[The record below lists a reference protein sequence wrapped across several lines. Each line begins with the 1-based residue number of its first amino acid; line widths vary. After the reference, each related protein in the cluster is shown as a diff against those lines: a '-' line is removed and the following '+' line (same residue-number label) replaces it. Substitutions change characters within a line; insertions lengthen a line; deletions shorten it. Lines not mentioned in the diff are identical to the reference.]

1 MNDLQTTIVR
11 YVYFLNFFNSLNFF
25 NFKNYVY
32 YFHFPKSV
40 YYFNFLN
47 SLNFFNFKKMAYEY
61 SEDGLIETATQQV
74 LEELGWEVKY
84 AWRKET
90 LGQGGLLGRENK
102 SEVILKRYLLAA
114 LQTLN
119 PALPEAAYQQAIEQ
133 IAQKSADK
141 SLANSN
147 KEKYELLK
155 EGVSVSFTNK
165 KGELE
170 KKRLRVFDFKD
181 YEKNHFLAVRQLEI
195 VGELYNRRPDVIGFV
210 NGIPLVFFELKAHHT
225 DLRNAYTD
233 NITDYKDAIP
243 TVFHCNAFI
252 VLSNGTDA
260 KVGTITSPYK
270 FYLDWKRITEAEE
283 GIVSL
288 DTMLRGTCSKQNVMD
303 IFENFLLFDE
313 SGGDVIKIMAKN
325 HQFIGVN
332 KVIEKAQNIEELK
345 GRLGVFWHTQGSGKS
360 YSMVFISQKIHR
372 KFGGSYTFLIVVDRS
387 ELERQLYDTYTGV
400 GAVTSKNV
408 VAKNREN
415 LRELLKENHRYV
427 FTLIHK
433 FSIDPK
439 VENEYPLITDR
450 KNIIVISDEAH
461 RTQAGTFAQ
470 NMRFSGIPNASYL
483 GFTGTPIIKDE
494 EELTKNI
501 FGEYVSVYDFKRAI
515 EDGATLP
522 LRYLNK
528 GEKLG
533 IENPDLD
540 AKMIEILEQENIDDE
555 QKRKLTY
562 LFKKD
567 YVVLTAHKR
576 LDAIAKDLVWHFNER
591 GYQGKAMFVA
601 LDKATAVRMYDL
613 IQTHWKSYVLDLE
626 KRIEKADDTQAQQ
639 TLKQKLKKVKE
650 TEVCVVVSPEQN
662 EVDNFRQMD
671 LDIATHRKK
680 MVERDL
686 EKEFKDEENPFRLA
700 IVCAMWITGFDA
712 PCVSTVYLDKP
723 IKGHTLMQTIARAN
737 RVYDDEKENGL
748 IVDYG
753 NVYKQLEKAYA
764 IYGEGGS
771 DNANKNKN
779 NEDTQAQQTLKQK
792 LKKVKE
798 TEVCVVV
805 SPEQNEVDNFRQMD
819 LDIATHRKKMV
830 ERDLE
835 KEFKDEENPFRLA
848 IVCAMWITGFDA
860 PCVST
865 VYLDKP
871 IKGHTLMQTIA
882 RANRVYDDEK
892 ENGLIVDYGNVYKQL
907 EKAYA
912 IYGEGGSD
920 NANKNKNNEDTT
932 ERPFE
937 LLEDLAA
944 ELNENIRATKGYL
957 KELGFDL
964 EDLSAATVKPMEKIA
979 NIKKAVDCVCLN
991 ESTRTTFEIMARG
1004 VFRKYKALF
1013 PEEQAKPFVRQFNAI
1028 EAIYQQLNQQTKSA
1042 NVIDI
1047 ILQLQQVVNESIL
1060 LDNSMVKENEGV
1072 YIDLSKLDFAKL
1084 KAAFAKVERKNTLV
1098 YDLQSAVERKLE
1110 QMLKENPLRL
1120 EFYDRYKSI
1129 IDDYNK
1135 GKTLEDTLKA
1145 FDNLNDFIQDLN
1157 VEDARAMRENL
1168 TQESL
1173 AIFDLLRADKEL
1185 TNAELKDVKKVA
1197 TDVLEKLK
1205 AEKLNVERWRESQ
1218 QITAQVKTLIF
1229 NTLQWLP
1236 QQSYSDT
1243 DVNEKTSNVYQHIYV
1258 NYPNGMRAAA

>member
-1 MNDLQTTIVR
+1 MMNDLQTTIVR

-562 LFKKD
+562 LFQKD

-779 NEDTQAQQTLKQK
+779 ND
-792 LKKVKE
+792 
-798 TEVCVVV
+798 
-805 SPEQNEVDNFRQMD
+805 
-819 LDIATHRKKMV
+819 
-830 ERDLE
+830 
-835 KEFKDEENPFRLA
+835 
-848 IVCAMWITGFDA
+848 DA
-860 PCVST
+860 
-865 VYLDKP
+865 
-871 IKGHTLMQTIA
+871 
-882 RANRVYDDEK
+882 N
-892 ENGLIVDYGNVYKQL
+892 
-907 EKAYA
+907 
-912 IYGEGGSD
+912 
-920 NANKNKNNEDTT
+920 

-937 LLEDLAA
+937 LLEDLAE